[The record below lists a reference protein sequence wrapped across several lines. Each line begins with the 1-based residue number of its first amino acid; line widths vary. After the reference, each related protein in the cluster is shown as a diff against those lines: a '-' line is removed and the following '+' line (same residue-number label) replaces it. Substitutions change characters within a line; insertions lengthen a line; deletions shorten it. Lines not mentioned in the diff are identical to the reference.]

1 MKKNKLKKLS
11 IFALTTALTVSCLAG
26 CGKKKEE
33 DTEQATITTEA
44 AATMSDADIEFA
56 PTKEG
61 YVINEFSGEWIDE
74 SLSNQRPLCIMINN
88 IVDAMPQSGI
98 SQADIIYEMLVEG
111 GITRY
116 MCVFKDYSNL
126 EKLGPVRSARHY
138 YVQMAN
144 MLGGIY
150 AHVGWSVY
158 AESWIKDTG
167 LNNLNGLYDST
178 TFYRDESRVA
188 PHNCYTNSEKLKEGI
203 AAAGYSTEYLGEKSK
218 AFAFNVEDTALG
230 SVENHHLKTILV
242 PCKYGKEI
250 LEKQNILS
258 HITVSNVSDD
268 LLLSDLKS
276 IKDIMNKELASTIDH
291 FLSNTSKKGLFIC
304 GPSGCGKSTLAGF
317 LTRSLAKQGYHL
329 GYVHFPTYLID
340 LKNSFSEF
348 GNDNNIEE
356 LRNVDYLVID
366 DLGGENVTSWSRD
379 EVLAAVLT
387 YRNQNKK
394 ITLFTSQYTQDDL
407 IKIYTLKK
415 DAREKIKVE
424 RLLNTIFTMSMPIM
438 IKQ

>member
-98 SQADIIYEMLVEG
+98 SQADITYEMLVEG

-158 AESWIKDTG
+158 AESWIMDTG

-230 SVENHHLKTILV
+230 SGQTANKVTTAYNDSSTRWYEYNADEKLYYRFQYGNKQIDQLTGEQIAYKNIILQYSSWRKYDEHGYLNIDVDEPNVGKYIVNGKAIDITWKKHTPWGATFYYDTNGNQITMDTGKTWVCIIQDTYADRV
-242 PCKYGKEI
+242 EI
-250 LEKQNILS
+250 LG
-258 HITVSNVSDD
+258 SDD
-268 LLLSDLKS
+268 SS
-276 IKDIMNKELASTIDH
+276 AS
-291 FLSNTSKKGLFIC
+291 
-304 GPSGCGKSTLAGF
+304 ST
-317 LTRSLAKQGYHL
+317 
-329 GYVHFPTYLID
+329 D
-340 LKNSFSEF
+340 
-348 GNDNNIEE
+348 
-356 LRNVDYLVID
+356 
-366 DLGGENVTSWSRD
+366 
-379 EVLAAVLT
+379 
-387 YRNQNKK
+387 
-394 ITLFTSQYTQDDL
+394 TQDSEAQAAAEEAAASDTE
-407 IKIYTLKK
+407 Y
-415 DAREKIKVE
+415 
-424 RLLNTIFTMSMPIM
+424 
-438 IKQ
+438 

>member
-98 SQADIIYEMLVEG
+98 SQADITYEMLVEG

-230 SVENHHLKTILV
+230 SGQTANKVTTAYNDSSTRWYEYNADEKLYYRFQYGDKQIDQLTGEQIAYKNIILQYSSWRKYDEHGYLNIDVDEPNVGKYIVNGKAIDITWKKHTPWGATFYYDTNGNQITMDTGKTWVCIIQDTYADRV
-242 PCKYGKEI
+242 EI
-250 LEKQNILS
+250 LG
-258 HITVSNVSDD
+258 SDD
-268 LLLSDLKS
+268 SS
-276 IKDIMNKELASTIDH
+276 AS
-291 FLSNTSKKGLFIC
+291 
-304 GPSGCGKSTLAGF
+304 ST
-317 LTRSLAKQGYHL
+317 
-329 GYVHFPTYLID
+329 D
-340 LKNSFSEF
+340 
-348 GNDNNIEE
+348 
-356 LRNVDYLVID
+356 
-366 DLGGENVTSWSRD
+366 
-379 EVLAAVLT
+379 
-387 YRNQNKK
+387 
-394 ITLFTSQYTQDDL
+394 TQDSEAQAAAEEAAASDTE
-407 IKIYTLKK
+407 Y
-415 DAREKIKVE
+415 
-424 RLLNTIFTMSMPIM
+424 
-438 IKQ
+438 

>member
-98 SQADIIYEMLVEG
+98 SQADITYEMLVEG

-144 MLGGIY
+144 MLGGTELIRRKLGKDAY
-150 AHVGWSVY
+150 AMT
-158 AESWIKDTG
+158 IT
-167 LNNLNGLYDST
+167 LLL
-178 TFYRDESRVA
+178 
-188 PHNCYTNSEKLKEGI
+188 NSEGKKMGKTQSGAVWLDPEKTSPFDFYQYWRNVDDADVIKCMRLLTFLPLEEIDEMAKWEG
-203 AAAGYSTEYLGEKSK
+203 SQLNK
-218 AFAFNVEDTALG
+218 A
-230 SVENHHLKTILV
+230 
-242 PCKYGKEI
+242 KEI
-250 LEKQNILS
+250 LAYELTNLVHGEEEAKKAQEGARALFAGGADTA
-258 HITVSNVSDD
+258 HMPTT
-268 LLLSDLKS
+268 
-276 IKDIMNKELASTIDH
+276 ELADEDFSEEGTID
-291 FLSNTSKKGLFIC
+291 LISMLVKAGMVPTRSEGRRAIEQGGVSIDGEKITDVKYTVAKDALTGEGVVLKKGKKKFN
-304 GPSGCGKSTLAGF
+304 KV
-317 LTRSLAKQGYHL
+317 LAK
-329 GYVHFPTYLID
+329 
-340 LKNSFSEF
+340 
-348 GNDNNIEE
+348 
-356 LRNVDYLVID
+356 
-366 DLGGENVTSWSRD
+366 
-379 EVLAAVLT
+379 
-387 YRNQNKK
+387 
-394 ITLFTSQYTQDDL
+394 
-407 IKIYTLKK
+407 
-415 DAREKIKVE
+415 
-424 RLLNTIFTMSMPIM
+424 
-438 IKQ
+438 